1 MDQPMRQQPSPA
13 ANRLWAALRHAGNK
27 GITSTEAES
36 QKLASESYARRRLS
50 LWHAAGYLTRRD
62 RQAAVDPHRYF
73 LSESAPKL
81 PPMITADDRVLDQ
94 TPAMSAAQFVTCRQK
109 MGLSAAEM
117 GRRLGLK
124 GLSRDLSR
132 AIRRFETGKKTIDVN
147 MAEKVRA
154 LVVAHDGSD

>member
-1 MDQPMRQQPSPA
+1 MRQQPSPA
-13 ANRLWAALRHAGNK
+13 ADRLWAALRHAGHN

-50 LWHAAGYLTRRD
+50 LWHAAGYLTRLD
-62 RQAAVDPHRYF
+62 RQATVEPHRYF

-81 PPMITADDRVLDQ
+81 APMITADDQVLDQ
-94 TPAMSAAQFVTCRQK
+94 TPAMTAVQFVACRRK
-109 MGLSAAEM
+109 MGLSVAEM

-132 AIRRFETGKKTIDVN
+132 AIRRFETGKKTIEAN
-147 MAEKVRA
+147 MAEKVQA
-154 LVVAHDGSD
+154 LVAAHEGSD